1 MDSIHPGY
9 GTFATGGSDGFVNI
23 WDGQN
28 KKRLSQ
34 FQKYPTGIT
43 SLGFSNDGT
52 MLAIGVS
59 YLYEDREPVNVPEPA
74 VFVRNISD
82 AEAKPK

>member
-1 MDSIHPGY
+1 VHS
-9 GTFATGGSDGFVNI
+9 
-23 WDGQN
+23 

-43 SLGFSNDGT
+43 SLGFSPDGT
-52 MLAIGVS
+52 MLAVGVS
-59 YLYEDREPVNVPEPA
+59 YLFEDPEPVNSPEPS
-74 VFVRNISD
+74 VFVRGITD